1 MNSGH
6 LENRITVG
14 NVTGSR
20 LVGMDYKSQGL
31 VMINM
36 GNLALGASSRHQMNV
51 NNYRG
56 GLREV

>member
-6 LENRITVG
+6 LENRINVG
-14 NVTGSR
+14 NVRGSH

-51 NNYRG
+51 NSYHG
-56 GLREV
+56 ALLEV